1 MAYALSLKLLAY
13 VLKLPVSIYVWHTL
27 TSLCDE
33 HHNEHVP
40 DVCMISLLQC
50 CNILFRLVVLLSI

>member
-40 DVCMISLLQC
+40 DVCMIFLCYSVAIFYLDEWFC
-50 CNILFRLVVLLSI
+50 